1 MKKIVSVI
9 VVVVVLLSALSVAS
23 CAFTGVSQEEYDKV
37 VAELDEVKT
46 QAQVTSLQSELSEVE
61 AKNQSFKE
69 MLAKAAVYAEAIRA
83 ANAMSEETTE
93 EESMAVWNKIEATGD
108 EELKA
113 KWQTMGELWQKSMEG
128 EVTEEEAMAAW
139 MEWIDYAFSQLVNI
153 LTVE

>member
-1 MKKIVSVI
+1 VKKIVSVI
-9 VVVVVLLSALSVAS
+9 VVVVVLLSVLSVAS

-93 EESMAVWNKIEATGD
+93 EESMAVWNKKKVWKE
-108 EELKA
+108 K
-113 KWQTMGELWQKSMEG
+113 
-128 EVTEEEAMAAW
+128 
-139 MEWIDYAFSQLVNI
+139 QLRKRQW
-153 LTVE
+153 LLGWSG